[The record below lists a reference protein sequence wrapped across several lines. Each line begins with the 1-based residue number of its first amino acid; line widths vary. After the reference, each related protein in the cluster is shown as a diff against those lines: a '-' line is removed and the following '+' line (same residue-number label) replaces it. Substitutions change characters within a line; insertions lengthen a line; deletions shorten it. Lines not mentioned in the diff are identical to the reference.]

1 MFYVAAFF
9 NMASFIEMAV
19 NQIALDNLYK
29 IYLPKD
35 ALTLIYGPWKVPGWA
50 DMNTIK
56 RTAVIA

>member
-19 NQIALDNLYK
+19 NQIAMDNLYK
-29 IYLPKD
+29 TYLPKD
-35 ALTLIYGPWKVPGWA
+35 ALSNVYWPWKVPGWL
-50 DMNTIK
+50 DMNAIK